1 MDGDEAGTAI
11 GGRPGATNGTG
22 GGGAPPEATATLR
35 VPRGTLLNGI
45 YAIDDL
51 IAEGGMGEVY
61 RGHNVQTDDPVA
73 IKLLQ
78 PWLSS
83 NTDAIGLFRREASV
97 LHRLA
102 HEAIVRTYVFSIEPS
117 LGRAYLAMEYVDGPP
132 LSERLRHGPLSAD
145 ELGLLRR
152 RLASALALTHQ
163 HGVVHRDI
171 APDNVLLPG
180 GDVAAAKLI
189 DFGIARSAFD
199 GNGTIIGG
207 GFAGK
212 YNYVSPEQLGLAGG
226 SVTAKSDVYSFGLL
240 LAEAALGR
248 PLDMSGSQAA
258 IIEKRRTVPDLAGI
272 APELAGLITAMLQPL
287 PDDRPTMA
295 EVAGFVAPAPVVA
308 AAAPTRRP
316 GKAPAVTT
324 AAPPARSPMLR
335 LGLAGLA
342 GVVVLGGAAALLLRG
357 GEAEAPPPAPPPIAA
372 VTPAAPQAPAP
383 QVLPPPVVVTAPT
396 APAPATR
403 PEVAAPA
410 TLSPPSLPPPAAE
423 IAEPPAPPAAVAEPA
438 RPVAVPAPPTV
449 TVTPPIGAALR
460 PATPPRAPYPAL
472 TLPTATVDQP
482 YRAALPGFTDGIET
496 GRLKVA
502 LVGDLPAGLSFRDL
516 GSGFSEIV
524 GTPRQTRSA
533 TFALVA
539 RDTDGAETRMA
550 VTLPIDAGP

>member
-1 MDGDEAGTAI
+1 MDGDETGTAI
-11 GGRPGATNGTG
+11 GATFGTKTDPGSGPTDPA
-22 GGGAPPEATATLR
+22 AMHR

-73 IKLLQ
+73 IKLLL

-102 HEAIVRTYVFSIEPS
+102 HEAIVRTYVFSIEPA

-180 GDVAAAKLI
+180 GNVAAAKLI

-226 SVTAKSDVYSFGLL
+226 TVTAKSDVYSFGLL

-248 PLDMSGSQAA
+248 PIDMSGSQAA

-272 APELAGLITAMLQPL
+272 APDLAGLIAAMLQPL

-295 EVAGFVAPAPVVA
+295 EVAGFVAPAAVRPAAATPARNSVA
-308 AAAPTRRP
+308 RAAPAAAPSGRS
-316 GKAPAVTT
+316 PAV
-324 AAPPARSPMLR
+324 R

-342 GVVVLGGAAALLLRG
+342 GVVIVGGAAALLLRG
-357 GEAEAPPPAPPPIAA
+357 GDEPNVPSGPP
-372 VTPAAPQAPAP
+372 VTPPLIAPTGTDPVA
-383 QVLPPPVVVTAPT
+383 LPPDVVTAPS
-396 APAPATR
+396 APAPAE
-403 PEVAAPA
+403 PPVVAAPA
-410 TLSPPSLPPPAAE
+410 AVPPPVLAPPAVE
-423 IAEPPAPPAAVAEPA
+423 IAEPPTARPGAEPA
-438 RPVAVPAPPTV
+438 APVTVPAAPAV
-449 TVTPPIGAALR
+449 SVTPPVGAALR
-460 PATPPRAPYPAL
+460 PASPPRAPYPAL
-472 TLPTATVDQP
+472 TLPAATVDQP

-496 GRLKVA
+496 GRLKVV
-502 LVGDLPAGLSFRDL
+502 LDGDLPAGLSFRDL

-524 GTPRQTRSA
+524 GTPRQTRA
-533 TFALVA
+533 TAFALIA
-539 RDTDGAETRMA
+539 RDEAGAETRMV
-550 VTLPIDAGP
+550 VTLPINSTP